1 MISRKAS
8 WFLIAAG
15 VFNVV
20 IWPRFAKAIID
31 DDRAWVGR
39 HWHSDPTAFF
49 WVHAVLIAVAVLIG
63 LGVLAVGIR
72 AHRAPRVAD
81 SGVIQPK

>member
-1 MISRKAS
+1 MSRRTS

-20 IWPRFAKAIID
+20 IWPRFAKAVTD
-31 DDRAWVGR
+31 DNRAWTGR

-49 WVHAVLIAVAVLIG
+49 WVHAALITVAVLVG
-63 LGVLAVGIR
+63 LGVLAVGVR
-72 AHRAPRVAD
+72 AHRAAR
-81 SGVIQPK
+81 

>member
-1 MISRKAS
+1 MTRRTS

-20 IWPRFAKAIID
+20 IWPRFAMAIVK
-31 DDRAWVGR
+31 DDRAWDGDA
-39 HWHSDPTAFF
+39 WSSAPTAFF
-49 WVHAVLIAVAVLIG
+49 WVHAALITVAVLIG

-72 AHRAPRVAD
+72 GHRDASPDATR
-81 SGVIQPK
+81 K